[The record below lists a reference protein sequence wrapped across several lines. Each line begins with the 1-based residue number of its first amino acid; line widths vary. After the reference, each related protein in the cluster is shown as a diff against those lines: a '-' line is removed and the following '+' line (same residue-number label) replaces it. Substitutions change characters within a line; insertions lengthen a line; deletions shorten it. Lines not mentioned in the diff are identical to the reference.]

1 MTLEYKNMS
10 NRISESNTPIY
21 NKSDLH
27 GFLYLLEQHGDLLK
41 INKQVSPKFELAAI
55 SHKLDRKQAVLFEH
69 VEGSKIRVVT
79 NILGTR
85 RRFSLALGTD
95 EPGLFHSHILKSM
108 SNTSSKKIIE
118 DEPPFR
124 DNSST
129 DLYDLPIVMHFEKDA
144 GHYITSSIVY
154 AKDQEKE
161 NQNSSIH
168 RFLRLDRTHMVIRM
182 VEGRHLHKCYSFAKE
197 HGEDL
202 KVTIVVGVHPAI
214 SIASAYQA
222 AYGFDEM
229 ILANSLLKGELSL
242 SKSDYSGLYVPTF
255 SEIILEGRILQDK
268 TAEEWMVEMLKTYD
282 IKRQQPVFELDRI
295 KFRNNALF
303 QDILPGFSE
312 HRLLMGLPVEAKL
325 YEGVKN
331 VVASTNTVHLSDGG
345 SNWLTAVIQIRKR
358 LEGESKNA
366 LLAAFANHP
375 SLKIAIVVDDDIDPT
390 DAVAVEYAISTRC
403 QADKGLLIIPNA
415 KGSSLD
421 PSSDQVNLLTTK
433 LGIDATF
440 SLLKD
445 KERFEIAHIPGEDK
459 IDLSHYMPNK
469 LIDTTK

>member
-1 MTLEYKNMS
+1 MS
-10 NRISESNTPIY
+10 NRISESNTPRY
-21 NKSDLH
+21 SNSDLH
-27 GFLYLLEQHGDLLK
+27 GFLYLLEQHNDLLK
-41 INKQVSPKFELAAI
+41 INKEVSPKFELAAI

-69 VEGSKIRVVT
+69 VEGSGISVVT
-79 NILGTR
+79 NVLGTR
-85 RRFSLALGTD
+85 KRFSLAIGTD
-95 EPGLFHSHILKSM
+95 EPTMIHSHILESM
-108 SNTSSKKIIE
+108 SNISNKKTIE
-118 DEPPFR
+118 DEPPFC
-124 DNSST
+124 DNSSK
-129 DLYDLPIVMHFEKDA
+129 DLYDLPIIMHFEKDA
-144 GHYITSSIVY
+144 GHYITSSIAY
-154 AKDQEKE
+154 AKDQERE

-168 RFLRLDRTHMVIRM
+168 RFLRLDRNHMAIRM

-202 KVTIVVGVHPAI
+202 KVTVVVGVHPAI

-242 SKSDYSGLYVPTF
+242 SKSDYSGLYIPTF
-255 SEIILEGRILQDK
+255 SEIVLEGRILQDK
-268 TAEEWMVEMLKTYD
+268 TSEEWMVEMLRTYD

-303 QDILPGFSE
+303 QDILPGYSE

-331 VVASTNTVHLSDGG
+331 VVASTKTVHLSDGG
-345 SNWLTAVIQIRKR
+345 SNWLTAIIQIHKR

-433 LGIDATF
+433 LGIDATV

-445 KERFEIAHIPGEDK
+445 KERFEIARIPGEDK
-459 IDLSHYMPNK
+459 MDLSDYVSNN
-469 LIDTTK
+469 LIHSTK

>member
-1 MTLEYKNMS
+1 MS
-10 NRISESNTPIY
+10 NAFYEKT
-21 NKSDLH
+21 
-27 GFLYLLEQHGDLLK
+27 
-41 INKQVSPKFELAAI
+41 
-55 SHKLDRKQAVLFEH
+55 
-69 VEGSKIRVVT
+69 
-79 NILGTR
+79 
-85 RRFSLALGTD
+85 
-95 EPGLFHSHILKSM
+95 
-108 SNTSSKKIIE
+108 IE
-118 DEPPFR
+118 NEPPFR
-124 DNSST
+124 KNSST

-144 GHYITSSIVY
+144 GHYITSSAVY
-154 AKDQEKE
+154 AKDQEKG

-202 KVTIVVGVHPAI
+202 KVSIVVGVHPTI

-242 SKSDYSGLYVPTF
+242 TKSDYSGLYIPAF
-255 SEIILEGRILQDK
+255 SEIIIEGTILQDK
-268 TAEEWMVEMLKTYD
+268 TADEWMVEMLRTYD

-295 KFRNNALF
+295 RFRDNAIF
-303 QDILPGFSE
+303 HDILPGYSE

-331 VVASTNTVHLSDGG
+331 VVTSTQTVHLSDGG
-345 SNWLTAVIQIRKR
+345 SNWLTAIIQIHKR

-366 LLAAFANHP
+366 LIAAFANHP
-375 SLKIAIVVDDDIDPT
+375 SLKMAIVVDDDIDPT
-390 DAVAVEYAISTRC
+390 DPIAIEYAISTRC
-403 QADKGLLIIPNA
+403 QADKGILLIPNA

-433 LGIDATF
+433 LGIDATV

-445 KERFEIAHIPGEDK
+445 KERFEIARIPGEDQ
-459 IDLSHYMPNK
+459 IDLSNYISNK
-469 LIDTTK
+469 PIHNTSSKEVS

>member
-1 MTLEYKNMS
+1 MTNKIN
-10 NRISESNTPIY
+10 ESTTPKY

-27 GFLYLLEQHGDLLK
+27 GFLHLLEQHDDLLK
-41 INKQVSPKFELAAI
+41 IDKQVSPKFELAAI
-55 SHKLDRKQAVLFEH
+55 SRKLDRKQAVLFEH
-69 VEGSKIRVVT
+69 VEGSGMRVVT

-85 RRFSLALGTD
+85 KRFSLALGTD
-95 EPGLFHSHILKSM
+95 EPRLIHSHIIGSLKNASY
-108 SNTSSKKIIE
+108 KKTIE
-118 DEPPFR
+118 DKPLFH

-129 DLYDLPIVMHFEKDA
+129 DLNDLPIVMHFEKDA

-168 RFLRLDRTHMVIRM
+168 RFLRLDHKHMVIRM
-182 VEGRHLHKCYSFAKE
+182 VEGRHLHKCYSIAKE

-229 ILANSLLKGELSL
+229 ILASSLLKGELSF
-242 SKSDYSGLYVPTF
+242 SKSIYSELYVPSF
-255 SEIILEGRILQDK
+255 SEIVLDGRILKDR
-268 TAEEWMVEMLKTYD
+268 TEEEWMVEMLRTYD
-282 IKRQQPVFELDRI
+282 IKRKQPVFELDRI
-295 KFRNNALF
+295 RFRDNAIF

-325 YEGVKN
+325 YEGIKN
-331 VVASTNTVHLSDGG
+331 IVPTTKAVHLTEGG
-345 SNWLTAVIQIRKR
+345 SNWLTAIIQIHKR
-358 LEGESKNA
+358 LEGESKNV
-366 LLAAFANHP
+366 LLAAFTNHP

-390 DAVAVEYAISTRC
+390 DPVAVEYAISTRC
-403 QADKGLLIIPNA
+403 QADKGIIIITNA

-421 PSSDQVNLLTTK
+421 PSSDQDNLVTAK
-433 LGIDATF
+433 VGIDATAT
-440 SLLKD
+440 LLKP
-445 KERFEIAHIPGEDK
+445 KERFEIAQIPGSDGIDISNYVDK
-459 IDLSHYMPNK
+459 E
-469 LIDTTK
+469 

>member
-1 MTLEYKNMS
+1 MT
-10 NRISESNTPIY
+10 NRISESNKHGY
-21 NKSDLH
+21 SKSDLH
-27 GFLYLLEQHGDLLK
+27 GFLRLLEHHNELLTIDK
-41 INKQVSPKFELAAI
+41 EVSARFELAAI
-55 SHKLDRKQAVLFEH
+55 SHKLDHKQAVLFRH
-69 VEGSKIRVVT
+69 VEGSDMSIVS

-85 RRFSLALGTD
+85 KRFSLALGANET
-95 EPGLFHSHILKSM
+95 GLIHSHILGSM
-108 SNTSSKKIIE
+108 SNTSYDYTVE
-118 DEPPFR
+118 EEPPFR
-124 DNSST
+124 ENSST
-129 DLYDLPIVMHFEKDA
+129 DLYDLPIVMHFERDA

-154 AKDQEKE
+154 ARDQEKE

-168 RFLRLDRTHMVIRM
+168 RFLRLDGTHMVIRM
-182 VEGRHLHKCYSFAKE
+182 VEGRHLHKCYTFAKE

-202 KVTIVVGVHPAI
+202 KVTIAIGVHPAI

-242 SKSDYSGLYVPTF
+242 SRSDYSGLYVPTF
-255 SEIILEGRILQDK
+255 SEIILEGVILHDR
-268 TAEEWMVEMLKTYD
+268 TAEEWMVEMLGTYD
-282 IKRQQPVFELDRI
+282 IKRKQPVFELERI
-295 KFRNNALF
+295 KYRNNALY
-303 QDILPGFSE
+303 QDILPGYSE

-325 YEGVKN
+325 FEGVKN
-331 VVASTNTVHLSDGG
+331 VVSSTKTVHLSDGG
-345 SNWLTAVIQIRKR
+345 SNWLTAVIQIHKR

-390 DAVAVEYAISTRC
+390 DPVAVEYAISTRC

-433 LGIDATF
+433 LGIDATC

-445 KERFEIAHIPGEDK
+445 RERFEIARIPGEDRM
-459 IDLSHYMPNK
+459 DLSNYVS
-469 LIDTTK
+469 DAE

>member
-1 MTLEYKNMS
+1 MS
-10 NRISESNTPIY
+10 NRISESNTPRY
-21 NKSDLH
+21 SNSDLH
-27 GFLYLLEQHGDLLK
+27 GFLYLLEQHNDLLK
-41 INKQVSPKFELAAI
+41 INKEVSPKFELAAI

-69 VEGSKIRVVT
+69 VEGSGISVVT
-79 NILGTR
+79 NVLGTR
-85 RRFSLALGTD
+85 KRFSLAIGTD
-95 EPGLFHSHILKSM
+95 EPTMIHSHILESM
-108 SNTSSKKIIE
+108 SNISNKKTIE
-118 DEPPFR
+118 DEPPFC
-124 DNSST
+124 DNSSK
-129 DLYDLPIVMHFEKDA
+129 DLYDLPIIMHFEKDA

-154 AKDQEKE
+154 AKDQERE

-168 RFLRLDRTHMVIRM
+168 RFLRLDRNHMVIRM

-202 KVTIVVGVHPAI
+202 KVTVVVGVHPAI

-242 SKSDYSGLYVPTF
+242 SKSDYSDLYIPTF
-255 SEIILEGRILQDK
+255 SEIVLEGRILQDK
-268 TAEEWMVEMLKTYD
+268 TSEEWMVEMLRTYD

-303 QDILPGFSE
+303 QDILPGYSE

-331 VVASTNTVHLSDGG
+331 VVASTKTVHLSDGG
-345 SNWLTAVIQIRKR
+345 SNWLTAIIQIHKR

-375 SLKIAIVVDDDIDPT
+375 SLKIAVVVDDDIDPT

-433 LGIDATF
+433 LGIDATV

-445 KERFEIAHIPGEDK
+445 KERFEIARIPGEDK
-459 IDLSHYMPNK
+459 MDLSDYVSNN
-469 LIDTTK
+469 LIDSTK

>member
-1 MTLEYKNMS
+1 MS
-10 NRISESNTPIY
+10 NRISESNTPRY
-21 NKSDLH
+21 SNSDLH
-27 GFLYLLEQHGDLLK
+27 GFLYLLEKRNDLLK
-41 INKQVSPKFELAAI
+41 INKEVSPKFELAAI

-69 VEGSKIRVVT
+69 VEGSGISVVT
-79 NILGTR
+79 NVLGTR
-85 RRFSLALGTD
+85 KRFSLAIGSD
-95 EPGLFHSHILKSM
+95 EPTMIHSHILESM
-108 SNTSSKKIIE
+108 SNISSKKTIE
-118 DEPPFR
+118 DEPPFC
-124 DNSST
+124 DNSSK
-129 DLYDLPIVMHFEKDA
+129 DLYDLPIIMHFEKDA

-154 AKDQEKE
+154 AKDQERE

-168 RFLRLDRTHMVIRM
+168 RFLRLDRNHMAIRM

-202 KVTIVVGVHPAI
+202 KVTVVVGVHPAI

-242 SKSDYSGLYVPTF
+242 SKSDYSGLYIPTF
-255 SEIILEGRILQDK
+255 SEIVFEGRILQDK
-268 TAEEWMVEMLKTYD
+268 TSEEWMVEMLRTYD

-303 QDILPGFSE
+303 QDILPGYSE

-331 VVASTNTVHLSDGG
+331 VVASTKTVHLSDGG
-345 SNWLTAVIQIRKR
+345 SNWLTAIIQIHKR

-433 LGIDATF
+433 LGIDATV

-445 KERFEIAHIPGEDK
+445 KERFEIARIPGEDK
-459 IDLSHYMPNK
+459 MDLSDYVSNN
-469 LIDTTK
+469 LIDSTK

>member
-1 MTLEYKNMS
+1 MS
-10 NRISESNTPIY
+10 NRISESNTPRY
-21 NKSDLH
+21 SNSDLH
-27 GFLYLLEQHGDLLK
+27 GFLYLLEQHNDLLK
-41 INKQVSPKFELAAI
+41 INKEVSPKFEIAAI

-69 VEGSKIRVVT
+69 VEGSGISVVT
-79 NILGTR
+79 NVLGTR
-85 RRFSLALGTD
+85 KRFSLAIGTD
-95 EPGLFHSHILKSM
+95 EPAMIHSHILESM
-108 SNTSSKKIIE
+108 SNASYKKMIE
-118 DEPPFR
+118 DEPPFC
-124 DNSST
+124 DNFSK
-129 DLYDLPIVMHFEKDA
+129 DLYDLPIIMHFEKDA

-154 AKDQEKE
+154 AKDQERE

-168 RFLRLDRTHMVIRM
+168 RFLRLDRNHMAIRM

-202 KVTIVVGVHPAI
+202 KVTIVIGVHPAV

-242 SKSDYSGLYVPTF
+242 SKSDYSGLYIPSF

-268 TAEEWMVEMLKTYD
+268 TSEEWMVEMLRTYD
-282 IKRQQPVFELDRI
+282 IKRQQPIFELDKI

-303 QDILPGFSE
+303 QDILPGYSE

-331 VVASTNTVHLSDGG
+331 VVASTKTVHLSDGG
-345 SNWLTAVIQIRKR
+345 SNWLTAIIQIHKR

-433 LGIDATF
+433 LGIDATV

-445 KERFEIAHIPGEDK
+445 KERFEIARIPGEDK
-459 IDLSHYMPNK
+459 MHLSDYVSNN
-469 LIDTTK
+469 LIDSTK